1 VKRSFDNLAKA
12 YTFLERLTFGHQLER
27 SRNHGLKALGS
38 DKCDR
43 CLILGPGDGRFLSL
57 ALAKN
62 PKLQID
68 SIERSPKMQ
77 EQTSA
82 RIQKLGKNYMNRY
95 RHIANDARQYSFP
108 DSEYDCVVAQYF
120 LDCFKSTDANALLEK
135 FAHTLKSNGKLIY
148 ADFTIPPKVPA
159 RWIANGIV
167 GLLYLCFRLATDI
180 ETHRLATLV
189 WPESLKLISRET
201 RLKGLVTSTIRRKSP
216 TNADHWAMSRSD
228 FSATES

>member
-1 VKRSFDNLAKA
+1 MVVFSAL
-12 YTFLERLTFGHQLER
+12 RLQ
-27 SRNHGLKALGS
+27 
-38 DKCDR
+38 
-43 CLILGPGDGRFLSL
+43 
-57 ALAKN
+57 
-62 PKLQID
+62 KLQID